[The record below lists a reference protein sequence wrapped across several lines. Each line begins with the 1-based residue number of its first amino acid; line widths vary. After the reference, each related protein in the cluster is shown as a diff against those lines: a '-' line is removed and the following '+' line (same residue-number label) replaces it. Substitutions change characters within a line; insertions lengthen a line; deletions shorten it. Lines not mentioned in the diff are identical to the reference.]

1 VIEQKIENPAVPQ
14 PYGGIDRRRTQ
25 RVMIRIGVT
34 LYTTIQGEKRHL
46 KVFTSDVNVHGALLL
61 CPQAFALGA
70 KFEMEH
76 NVTREMQVCR
86 VVRPPK
92 PVGSEFL
99 VPVQFEKSA
108 PDFWKISFPPADWKP
123 FES

>member
-1 VIEQKIENPAVPQ
+1 
-14 PYGGIDRRRTQ
+14 
-25 RVMIRIGVT
+25 M
-34 LYTTIQGEKRHL
+34 

-76 NVTREMQVCR
+76 NVTREMQACR
-86 VVRPPK
+86 VVRPSK
-92 PVGSEFL
+92 AFGGEFL
-99 VPVQFEKSA
+99 VPVQFEKPA
-108 PDFWKISFPPADWKP
+108 PDFWKISFPPVDWKP

>member
-1 VIEQKIENPAVPQ
+1 MIEQKTENPAVQ
-14 PYGGIDRRRTQ
+14 QIYGGIDRRRTQ

-34 LYTTIQGEKRHL
+34 LYSIIEGKKQHM

-86 VVRPPK
+86 VVRPSK
-92 PVGSEFL
+92 AFGGEFL
-99 VPVQFEKSA
+99 VPVQFEKPA
-108 PDFWKISFPPADWKP
+108 PDFWKISFPPVDWKP